1 MPSSPQPQPRRTQV
15 ERRTEAEQALLQAAV
30 RLFASKGIDQTS
42 LAEIGE
48 EAGYGRG
55 LVNYHFGSKAVLVER
70 LAELAQRAFV
80 EDLVDL
86 GAGHELETLLAIVDS
101 YLALIRPDST
111 KARAFFTMWGAAL
124 PRDAALRPVFAVAD
138 ARFRADV
145 TTLVRAGQDA
155 RTIAAEVDPLGFAVT
170 FVGLLRGIAAEFLV
184 DPDGVD
190 LDAASVACERF
201 VRAALAPTDTSRPE
215 TAR

>member
-1 MPSSPQPQPRRTQV
+1 MTSNRQPQPRRTQV
-15 ERRTEAEQALLQAAV
+15 ERRTEAEKALLEAAV

-70 LAELAQRAFV
+70 LAELTQRAFV
-80 EDLVDL
+80 EDLVDH
-86 GAGHELETLLAIVDS
+86 GAGHELETLLAIANS
-101 YLALIRPDST
+101 YLTPIRPDSAE
-111 KARAFFTMWGAAL
+111 ARAFFTMWGAAL
-124 PRDAALRPVFAVAD
+124 PRDAALRPLFAVAD

-155 RTIAAEVDPLGFAVT
+155 RTIAAEVDPVGFAVT

-190 LDAASVACERF
+190 LDAARAACERV
-201 VRAALAPTDTSRPE
+201 VRAALAPARSSSR
-215 TAR
+215 RRSR

>member
-1 MPSSPQPQPRRTQV
+1 MASSPQPQPRRTQV
-15 ERRTEAEQALLQAAV
+15 ERRTHAERALLEAAV

-86 GAGHELETLLAIVDS
+86 GAGQELDTLLAIADS

-111 KARAFFTMWGAAL
+111 EARAFFTMWGAAL

-190 LDAASVACERF
+190 LDAASAACERF
-201 VRAALAPTDTSRPE
+201 VRAALAPTDASRPE

>member
-170 FVGLLRGIAAEFLV
+170 FVGLLRGIAAEFLI

-190 LDAASVACERF
+190 LDAARAACERF

>member
-190 LDAASVACERF
+190 LDAARAACERF

>member
-1 MPSSPQPQPRRTQV
+1 M
-15 ERRTEAEQALLQAAV
+15 

-55 LVNYHFGSKAVLVER
+55 LVNYHFGSKAALVER
-70 LAELAQRAFV
+70 LAELAQQAFV
-80 EDLVDL
+80 EGLVDH
-86 GAGHELETLLAIVDS
+86 GAGHELETLLAVADA
-101 YLALIRPDST
+101 YLAHPRAAA
-111 KARAFFTMWGAAL
+111 ARGFYAMWGAAM

-145 TTLVRAGQDA
+145 ETLVRAGQEA
-155 RTIAAEVDPLGFAVT
+155 RTIAAEVDPVGFAVAFT
-170 FVGLLRGIAAEFLV
+170 GLLRGTVAEFLV

-190 LDAASVACERF
+190 LGAARAACERV
-201 VRAALAPTDTSRPE
+201 VRAALAPANSSSR
-215 TAR
+215 RRSR